1 MLLVEHGGYM
11 EEIEKY
17 IKEKIKD
24 IDHRLIDLIDYH
36 EIQRLNQQK
45 ITYLTI
51 LDVLNYSERVINN
64 AK

>member
-11 EEIEKY
+11 EEIKKY
-17 IKEKIKD
+17 IKEKIID

-51 LDVLNYSERVINN
+51 LDVLNYSESI
-64 AK
+64 KK